1 MIYDFKAKDANILQL
16 NSYMLTK
23 TLSMF
28 EWENLPETIPAKELE
43 RLLQVNGFAFITKV
57 NGELYAFAG
66 GLGGVGDV
74 YGNPTEI
81 VISNP
86 ALKFN
91 KTLSLKDDGVLICN
105 DDLKIGLI
113 PLFQKHNFMLV
124 ENDINMTLHG
134 YATRMQHMISASDD
148 KTKDSAENYI
158 KKIVSGEVSVIA
170 ETALFDGVKV
180 QSVHS
185 SQGASVTQLTE
196 FHQYIKAS
204 LFNEIGLSANFN
216 MKRER
221 LLAGE
226 IEQSEDSLFPYVYNM
241 MENRLLAVKAINA
254 MFETEIDVD
263 FGSVWNL
270 KNRELVDGIINPVN
284 ETSNEPLNEP
294 LNEPSNDPLQA
305 SDDNQKETNDNEP
318 LPVDRNSVDNSAGNN
333 EQTQAETVN
342 DAMEL
347 LADEN
352 LTDDDIKAVEDLIKE
367 IEDNHD
373 DDA

>member
-1 MIYDFKAKDANILQL
+1 MYDFKAKNRNVRQL
-16 NSYMLTK
+16 NNYMLTK

-28 EWENLPETIPAKELE
+28 EWQGLPDTLPAKELE

-66 GLGGVGDV
+66 GLGGVGDA

-86 ALKFN
+86 ALNFN

-113 PLFQKHNFMLV
+113 PLFDKHNFMLV
-124 ENDINMTLHG
+124 ENDINMILHG

-148 KTKDSAENYI
+148 KTKDSAESYI
-158 KKIVSGEVSVIA
+158 KKIVDGEVSVIA
-170 ETALFDGVKV
+170 ETAIFDGVKI

-185 SQGASVTQLTE
+185 SQGSSVTQLTE

-221 LLAGE
+221 LAEGE
-226 IEQSEDSLFPYVYNM
+226 VAQSEDSLFPYVYNM
-241 MENRLLAVKAINA
+241 MENRLTAIKEINA
-254 MFETEIDVD
+254 MFDTSIDVD
-263 FGSVWNL
+263 FGSVWHL
-270 KNRELVDGIINPVN
+270 KNRQLVDGLIDN
-284 ETSNEPLNEP
+284 EPSNEPYNEP
-294 LNEPSNDPLQA
+294 SNEPSNDPLQA
-305 SDDNQKETNDNEP
+305 RDDNQKEITDNEP
-318 LPVDRNSVDNSAGNN
+318 LPVDRNSVDNSPRDI

-367 IEDNHD
+367 IEENHN